1 VWASL
6 YPLRL
11 ICSEN
16 NGFLSV
22 FHPPF
27 PTLPGIH
34 ISNHNVCEYA
44 WEQILGGHEDASRIL
59 GLSHCSQGRTL
70 WDIHDNYWD
79 CSELATPLPHNIFDE
94 HSRCSH
100 SVCTFFMDE
109 STFKQF
115 QQVDLDYIWVRKAV
129 IWKSTCLESIQT
141 LNRFGFHKLV
151 GLDLLLT
158 ADDRTITKI
167 KLTIAA

>member
-1 VWASL
+1 
-6 YPLRL
+6 
-11 ICSEN
+11 
-16 NGFLSV
+16 
-22 FHPPF
+22 
-27 PTLPGIH
+27 
-34 ISNHNVCEYA
+34 
-44 WEQILGGHEDASRIL
+44 
-59 GLSHCSQGRTL
+59 
-70 WDIHDNYWD
+70 
-79 CSELATPLPHNIFDE
+79 
-94 HSRCSH
+94 
-100 SVCTFFMDE
+100 MDE